1 MKFFLKIQFFCKQI
15 KNNNYTFKR
24 PKKALIVLLE
34 PAGMDVLLQHTSRN
48 QVCLIDLYN
57 ELNVWVILNCII
69 KFKMSRLDYCLE
81 YCKIVQPRL
90 IITFVD
96 NALLSWRVM
105 NARRDIRSAIVQ
117 CAWRG
122 EVGDIFDALKF
133 NPPRDQ
139 FFINHLLLFNKNISK
154 NYLRYI
160 KGIVYPI
167 GSFRSNYIKK
177 TNTSRRNTLLFI
189 SQYRSP
195 KKFPL
200 KIMHTR
206 QLISMQEMYFPEKAL
221 LPLLQNFC
229 QKNNMRLQ
237 VCGHGNSNEEKAFFS
252 SLLPTDEWDFVPNL
266 YRYHCYEIVDSA
278 GVVVSIDS
286 TLGYEAVARRAKTG
300 LFLARE
306 AILQNESYRFG
317 WPAPLERSGPFW
329 TDRINSEEV
338 DRILSYLMNC
348 TFDKWETE
356 IETLAPELVAN
367 DPDNSQLNKIVRT
380 ALQILPH

>member
-1 MKFFLKIQFFCKQI
+1 MKILFKLQFLWKII
-15 KNNNYTFKR
+15 KNSNYTFKR
-24 PKKALIVLLE
+24 PKKASIVLLE
-34 PAGMDVLLQHTSRN
+34 PTGMDVLLPHISSN
-48 QVCLIDLYN
+48 QVCLIDIYN
-57 ELNVWVILNCII
+57 ELNVWVILSCIV
-69 KFKMSRLDYCLE
+69 KFKISRLDYCLE
-81 YCKIVQPRL
+81 YCKIVKPRL

-96 NALLSWRVM
+96 NALLNWRVM
-105 NARRDIRSAIVQ
+105 NARQDIETAIVQ

-139 FFINHLLLFNKNISK
+139 FLINHLLLFNKNIST

-177 TNTSRRNTLLFI
+177 TNTSRLNTLLFI

-200 KIMHTR
+200 RITHTC
-206 QLISMQEMYFPEKAL
+206 QLISMQEMYSPEKAL
-221 LPLLQNFC
+221 LPLLQSYC

-237 VCGHGNSNEEKAFFS
+237 VCGHGNSNEERAFFG
-252 SLLPTDEWDFVPNL
+252 SLLPTDNWDFVPNL

-317 WPAPLERSGPFW
+317 WPAAFERAGLFW

-338 DRILSYLMNC
+338 DRILSYLMKC
-348 TFDKWETE
+348 AFDKWETE
-356 IETLAPELVAN
+356 IEKLAPELVAN

-380 ALQILPH
+380 ALQI